1 MIQMTNL
8 WKKKRVFEKVLLLDC
23 KVLQVYDL
31 EEDIMN

>member
-8 WKKKRVFEKVLLLDC
+8 WEKRVFEKVLLSDC

-31 EEDIMN
+31 EDDIMN